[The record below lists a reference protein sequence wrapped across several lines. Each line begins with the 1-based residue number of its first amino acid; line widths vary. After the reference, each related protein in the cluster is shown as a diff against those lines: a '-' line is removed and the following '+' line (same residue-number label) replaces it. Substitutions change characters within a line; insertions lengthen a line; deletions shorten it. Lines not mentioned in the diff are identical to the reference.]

1 MYSLQ
6 LTENEH
12 SALINCLTYV
22 PGISCSLI
30 MYLSDVDE
38 CTTSSP
44 CLHGGTCNNTAGS
57 YECFCTP
64 QWNGTNCDE
73 GIYLFIFW
81 GVNHGYTWFTS
92 RQLSVFSKRKII
104 MLVTGKLTVVTKY
117 CMRLWYNCGVYGG
130 VIKQFYCL
138 LDVDECTNS
147 SKCLNGGTCNNTVG
161 SYECMCTPQWNGTNC
176 NEGTFFR
183 KKW

>member
-1 MYSLQ
+1 MKPSSNDNIFRVTGTLCGKTTGYRWFTLTKSQERGALIFSLICASTNAWVNNQDTGYLRCHRAHYDVTVMFYLQ

-12 SALINCLTYV
+12 SALINCLPNV

-38 CTTSSP
+38 CITSPP

-81 GVNHGYTWFTS
+81 GVNYGYACFTS

-104 MLVTGKLTVVTKY
+104 MLVTGK
-117 CMRLWYNCGVYGG
+117 
-130 VIKQFYCL
+130 
-138 LDVDECTNS
+138 
-147 SKCLNGGTCNNTVG
+147 
-161 SYECMCTPQWNGTNC
+161 
-176 NEGTFFR
+176 
-183 KKW
+183 